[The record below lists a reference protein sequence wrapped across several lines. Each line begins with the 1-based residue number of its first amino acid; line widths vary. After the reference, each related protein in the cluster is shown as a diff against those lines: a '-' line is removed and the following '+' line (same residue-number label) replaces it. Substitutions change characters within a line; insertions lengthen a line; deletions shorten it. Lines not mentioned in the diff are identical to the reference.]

1 MKTLI
6 ISDSDENLIIRALAN
21 YQKKQRQRE
30 KNAAKY
36 EKPDLVLLA
45 QIANAR
51 ADVLIQRIEKQAETQ
66 VETHER
72 CCK

>member
-51 ADVLIQRIEKQAETQ
+51 ADVLIQRIEKQAET
-66 VETHER
+66 HER
-72 CCK
+72 CK

>member
-1 MKTLI
+1 MKTLT
-6 ISDSDENLIIRALAN
+6 ISDSEEDLIIRALAN

-51 ADVLIQRIEKQAETQ
+51 ADVLIQRIEKQAET
-66 VETHER
+66 HER
-72 CCK
+72 CK